1 MNKNLSWKFA
11 LIVGLVALAAWT
23 LYPPGKTL
31 KPGIDLG
38 GGTSLIYEI
47 DAKGLSADEKRGL
60 SDRVITVLRRRI
72 DPANIQN
79 LVWRPQGSTR
89 FEIQMPLASKEARDK
104 RMLYENR
111 HERPPGGKCH
121 PGRNIAFGCKTR
133 GAATEGFRKIRTRF
147 K

>member
-1 MNKNLSWKFA
+1 MDRNLTWKIV
-11 LIVGLVALAAWT
+11 LIIGLILLATWT
-23 LYPPGKTL
+23 LYPPTKTL

-47 DAKGLSADEKRGL
+47 DAKGLSGDEKRGL

-89 FEIQMPLASKEARDK
+89 FEIQMPLASKEAREK
-104 RMLYENR
+104 RTQYEDAMSNLLA
-111 HERPPGGKCH
+111 G
-121 PGRNIAFGCKTR
+121 NVTQ
-133 GAATEGFRKIRTRF
+133 ATVFRSVA
-147 K
+147 